1 MALDKIPASIPDG
14 LELLTEGGT
23 IDLQLEIGGQAFRLL
38 RCDVE
43 ESLSACGVVRALVQT
58 FEDVDFEPLLEED
71 AVVTVTIAG
80 LEVRRF
86 SRRLGRASFTGL
98 QDDSLQYALELYP
111 TFWFARLD
119 KNTRKFRDKTTEEIV
134 SIVLNASGV
143 RHEWRNQR
151 ACASRPYC
159 VQYRETNFDFVSRLL
174 EFEGIYYRFEPDGT
188 MVLADTSQA
197 EPEVDGNPVFELREA
212 EGAMNHGKLGI
223 TSFTKTARVSSG
235 ASTVNDYNF
244 KTPSTS
250 LLSSKSADIDA
261 DLEIYDYPTGFRD
274 PGTGALLAQLR
285 LEALT
290 AEKRVVEGTSTVPWF
305 MPARRFSF
313 VHWEAVDFSGEY
325 LLVRL
330 EHRFVSSHAGD
341 GQGSYENHFTAIPS
355 GVPFRPQLGSPRP
368 TIDGN
373 HTVMVRGPEGEEIHT
388 DGFGRAKVQFH
399 WDREAKGTDEDSRW
413 IRVMQETSSSMV
425 LARVGWE
432 MVASY
437 IDGDPDRPVAIAR
450 NINGHMMPTYAQPAH
465 KNMMTI
471 KTETYPG
478 KLGFNELRMDDSLG
492 AMRMDFHAQK
502 DLANVV
508 ENDKTETILNHHTE
522 LVKAGVDR
530 IVEKNQIVEIGG
542 NETKDVQASYG
553 ETIKRNRV
561 ETIGGSESVK
571 VKTSTALNVIG
582 NDTETVGS
590 VRLTIA
596 GLGMPSIPSPK
607 DIASNV
613 VPHTLGALAQ
623 DISPGLAGGAVAG
636 LLQGG
641 SLSDVAKTAGEGLAE
656 AALEGAMSGDMAGA
670 LKGAVG
676 IPSAMPDVGAKLKEM
691 VSPEN
696 LIAKGKEMVMGAL
709 FKGMILR
716 DTRQVYTRMIGG
728 AQVAVAGGSITNT
741 SNWLFTE
748 LVGGVKA
755 TLAAQGS
762 IMQSASKFLI
772 HNVGGLVMRKSKE
785 DMSISSKRSVV
796 TVGATTT
803 MHSDEKVEL
812 RGKVIEIEGQSGV
825 TLKSGDLTISLGP
838 DKATITGNLR
848 AKSGDKIKISGNP
861 DKLTA

>member
-14 LELLTEGGT
+14 LEMLTEGGT
-23 IDLQLEIGGQAFRLL
+23 IDLELEIGGQSFRLL

-134 SIVLNASGV
+134 SLVLNASGV

-174 EFEGIYYRFEPDGT
+174 EFEGIYYHFEPDGT

-197 EPEVDGNPVFELREA
+197 EPNVDGIPVFELREA
-212 EGAMNHGKLGI
+212 EGAMDHGRLGI

-250 LLSSKSADIDA
+250 LLSSKASPIDT

-313 VHWEAVDFSGEY
+313 EHAEAVDFSGEY
-325 LLVRL
+325 VLVRL

-341 GQGSYENHFTAIPS
+341 GQGSYENSFTAIPS
-355 GVPFRPQLGSPRP
+355 SVPFRPQLSSPRP

-388 DGFGRAKVQFH
+388 DTFGRAKVQFH

-413 IRVMQETSSSMV
+413 IRVLQETSSSMV

-432 MVASY
+432 MVVSY
-437 IDGDPDRPVAIAR
+437 IDGDPDRPVAVAR
-450 NINGHMMPTYAQPAH
+450 DINGQMMPTYAQPGH

-471 KTETYPG
+471 KTESYPG
-478 KLGFNELRMDDSLG
+478 KAGFNELRMDDSLG

-508 ENDKTETILNHHTE
+508 ENDKTETILNNQTH

-530 IVEKNQIVEIGG
+530 VVEKNQTVTIGG
-542 NETKDVQASYG
+542 RETRDVQRSYG
-553 ETIKRNRV
+553 ETVKRNRV
-561 ETIGGSESVK
+561 ELVGGSETVK
-571 VKTSTALNVIG
+571 VKQSSATNVTG
-582 NDTETVGS
+582 NDTETVGA

-596 GLGMPSIPSPK
+596 GIGMPSIPGPK
-607 DIASNV
+607 EIASVV
-613 VPHTLGALAQ
+613 VPHTLGAMAQ

-636 LLQGG
+636 LLSGA
-641 SLSDVAKTAGEGLAE
+641 SLADVAKSAGEGLAD
-656 AALEGAMSGDMAGA
+656 AAISGAISGDMGGA
-670 LKGAVG
+670 MKDAIGLPSGA
-676 IPSAMPDVGAKLKEM
+676 PDLGASLEKM
-691 VSPEN
+691 ASPEN
-696 LIAKGKEMVMGAL
+696 LMAMGKEMAMDAL
-709 FKGMILR
+709 LKGSILR
-716 DTRQVYTRMIGG
+716 DTRGVYTRMIGG
-728 AQVAVAGGSITNT
+728 AQVSVAAGTIMNGANY
-741 SNWLFTE
+741 LFTE
-748 LVGGVKA
+748 VIGGLKA
-755 TLAAQGS
+755 TISAQAS
-762 IMQSASKFLI
+762 IMQSASKFLV
-772 HNVGGLVMRKSKE
+772 HTVGGLVLRKSKE
-785 DMSISSKRSVV
+785 DMSMSSKRSVV

-803 MHSDEKVEL
+803 MHSDQKIEL
-812 RGKVIEIEGQSGV
+812 RGKVIEIEGQSKV
-825 TLKSGDLTISLGP
+825 TLKSGGTVIELGP
-838 DKATITGNLR
+838 DGASISGNLKL
-848 AKSGDKIKISGNP
+848 KSGDKIKIAGNP